1 MALIL
6 QYFFAMGKRA
16 LQSSPS
22 IPGHPATDSVLFEHL
37 FEHSPD
43 AIVLVDD
50 GDQIVRINPAFETL
64 FGYTAEDSIGRPVNE
79 LLVDPGFRDEAS
91 ELSGQVLAGRP
102 VRVESMRRC
111 RDGSLLHVE
120 VSGVPIRS
128 ARGQIGIF
136 GIYRDISAR
145 RNAEELLRQR
155 ERQYRHIV
163 ETLIDGYFE
172 LDSDG
177 NLTFCNAAFRQILEL
192 SERDVV
198 GFRPLGQVSAR
209 QRRRLLVE
217 VRRAVGNRAVA
228 RGLSLALR
236 PRGGA
241 SRTVECSV
249 SAICNAS
256 DRVVGYRGT
265 LRDVTERARA
275 EARIAESEQVYRTMA
290 LATGQLVYDA
300 DFATG
305 AIRWLGAVEA
315 VLGCAPEAAE
325 RFDLDE
331 WSRRI
336 HPDDRDA
343 ALEGLERAR
352 REGRGYLAEYRFRRD
367 DGQWI
372 DVIDRGSFIGASKQ
386 GPRMIGT
393 MTDVTERKREQQA
406 FARAR
411 EQAQV
416 TLDAISDAVI
426 RIDAEAR
433 VEYINPQ
440 ACRLV
445 GCAAKGVLGRP
456 LDAVLRVSVWDE
468 HGQPRRIGTEVLL
481 DAEVGPPCDEMWIDD
496 RCGHCADIELSIT
509 ALDPG
514 ATDGGWV
521 VVFRDVTEHRRKSRQ
536 IAWQAEHD
544 PLTGLYNRRK
554 FETTCETLLDGA
566 RDQQRHCLLY
576 LDLDQF
582 KLVNDSCGHHV
593 GDQLLCE
600 LAALMRKQI
609 RRSDLLAR
617 LGGDEFALLLQ
628 DCPLDRGMQIAEK
641 LVQAI
646 NEFEFVWQQQRFQV
660 GVSIGVVELSAMT
673 TLAEALQAADQACY
687 MAKDKGRNRI
697 SAFRPD
703 DQEQQRHG
711 IQLRTAL
718 ALTEALRN
726 DRFRLYFQRIETL
739 NEDLPGRHC
748 EILLRML
755 DEHGQL
761 VSPAVFIPA
770 AERFDKILMLDR
782 WVVEHTLEA
791 LGRAALRGEIGA
803 NDRFSINLSGATF
816 SHSDSLPFVVD
827 RLRKS
832 GVDPRTV
839 CFEITESNA
848 ISRWSD
854 AHHFIDE
861 IRRLGCLISLD
872 DFGSGFSSFGYL
884 KRLPIDAIKIDGG
897 LVGDM
902 RSSRLGRA
910 MVGGIAQIARV
921 ASIPCVA
928 EQVERTE
935 DLALLRELGIDYAQ
949 GFCLHR
955 PEPWPW
961 TAPD

>member
-1 MALIL
+1 M
-6 QYFFAMGKRA
+6 
-16 LQSSPS
+16 
-22 IPGHPATDSVLFEHL
+22 DSVLFEHL

-43 AIVLVDD
+43 GIVLVDD
-50 GDQIVRINPAFETL
+50 RDRIVRINPAFEAL
-64 FGYTAEDSIGRPVNE
+64 FGYGPRDCVGQPVND
-79 LLVDPGFRDEAS
+79 LLVEPGFRDEAS
-91 ELSGQVLAGRP
+91 DLSGQVLAGRP

-120 VSGVPIRS
+120 VSGVPIRT
-128 ARGQIGIF
+128 ARGQVGIF

-155 ERQYRHIV
+155 EQQYRHIV

-172 LDSDG
+172 LDGDG
-177 NLTFCNAAFRQILEL
+177 NLTFCNAAFREVLEL
-192 SERDVV
+192 SDRDVV
-198 GFRPLGQVSAR
+198 GFRPLGQVSDP
-209 QRRRLLVE
+209 QRRRLLLRVL
-217 VRRAVGNRAVA
+217 RAVGSRSVA
-228 RGLSLALR
+228 RSLSLAVR
-236 PRGGA
+236 TRGGA

-249 SAICNAS
+249 SAIRGDS

-300 DFATG
+300 DFASG
-305 AIRWLGAVEA
+305 GIHWLGAVEA
-315 VLGCAPEAAE
+315 VLGCAPAAAAAL
-325 RFDLDE
+325 DLDE

-367 DGQWI
+367 DGHWI
-372 DVIDRGSFIGASKQ
+372 DVVDRGSFIGASGQ
-386 GPRMIGT
+386 GARMIGT

-426 RIDAEAR
+426 RIDGEAR

-445 GCAAKGVLGRP
+445 GRGADDAQGRS
-456 LDAVLRVSVWDE
+456 LDEVLRVSIWDE
-468 HGQPRRIGTEVLL
+468 HGQPHRIRAEDLL
-481 DAEVGPPCDEMWIDD
+481 VSAAWSASDELWLDD
-496 RCGHCADIELSIT
+496 GCGHYADVELSIT
-509 ALDPG
+509 TLGSG
-514 ATDGGWV
+514 AADGGRV
-521 VVFRDVTEHRRKSRQ
+521 IVFRDVTEHRRKSRQ

-554 FETTCETLLDGA
+554 FETTCETLLDGV

-600 LAALMRKQI
+600 LASLMSRQV
-609 RRSDLLAR
+609 RRTDLLAR
-617 LGGDEFALLLQ
+617 LGGDEFALLLH
-628 DCPLDRGMQIAEK
+628 DCPLDRGMQVAEK
-641 LVQAI
+641 LVLAI
-646 NEFEFVWQQQRFQV
+646 NDFEFIWQQHRFQV
-660 GVSIGVVELSAMT
+660 GVSIGVVELTGMN
-673 TLAEALQAADQACY
+673 TLIEALQAADQACY
-687 MAKDKGRNRI
+687 MAKDRGRNQI

-703 DQEQQRHG
+703 DDEQQRQG
-711 IQLRTAL
+711 VQLRTAL
-718 ALTEALRN
+718 ALAEAMRK
-726 DRFRLYFQRIETL
+726 DRFRLYFQRIESL
-739 NEDLPGRHC
+739 GAKQPGRRC
-748 EILLRML
+748 EILLRMV
-755 DEHGQL
+755 DEHGDL
-761 VSPAVFIPA
+761 VSPAIFIPA
-770 AERFDKILMLDR
+770 AERFDKIVMLDR
-782 WVVEHTLEA
+782 WVVEHTLAA
-791 LGRAALRGEIGA
+791 LGRAAQRGDLGPE
-803 NDRFSINLSGATF
+803 DRFAINLSGATF
-816 SHSDSLPFVVD
+816 SHPDSLPFVIEQFE
-827 RLRKS
+827 RH
-832 GVDPRTV
+832 GVDPRNV

-848 ISRWSD
+848 ISRW
-854 AHHFIDE
+854 AEARRFIDE
-861 IRRLGCLISLD
+861 IRRLGAWISLD

-884 KRLPIDAIKIDGG
+884 KMLPIDGIKIDGG
-897 LVGDM
+897 LVRDI
-902 RSSRLGRA
+902 RESRLGRA
-910 MVGGIAQIARV
+910 MVGGIAQIALV
-921 ASIPCVA
+921 AAIPCVA
-928 EQVERTE
+928 EQVEDPA
-935 DLALLRELGIDYAQ
+935 DLELLRELGIDYAQ

-961 TAPD
+961 AACD

>member
-1 MALIL
+1 
-6 QYFFAMGKRA
+6 
-16 LQSSPS
+16 
-22 IPGHPATDSVLFEHL
+22 
-37 FEHSPD
+37 
-43 AIVLVDD
+43 VLVD
-50 GDQIVRINPAFETL
+50 GLGRIVRINPAFEAL
-64 FGYTAEDSIGRPVNE
+64 FGYSSNDCIGQAVDD
-79 LLVDPGFRDEAS
+79 LLVDPDFRDEAGA
-91 ELSGQVLAGRP
+91 LTGQVLAGRP
-102 VRVESMRRC
+102 VRVESQRRT

-120 VSGVPIRS
+120 VSGVPMG
-128 ARGQIGIF
+128 AAHGQI
-136 GIYRDISAR
+136 GIYRDIGSR
-145 RNAEELLRQR
+145 RNAEEILRQR
-155 ERQYRHIV
+155 EQQYRHIV

-172 LDSDG
+172 LDADG
-177 NLTFCNAAFRQILEL
+177 NLTFCNRAFRDILDLADGE
-192 SERDVV
+192 VA
-198 GFRPLGQVSAR
+198 GFQPLRQVFA
-209 QRRRLLVE
+209 RRRLLLRVL
-217 VRRAVGNRAVA
+217 RAARDNAVA
-228 RGLSLALR
+228 RSLSLDIHTCSGKA
-236 PRGGA
+236 
-241 SRTVECSV
+241 RTVECSV
-249 SAICNAS
+249 SVIRGAS
-256 DRVVGYRGT
+256 ARILGFHGT
-265 LRDVTERARA
+265 LRDVTKRTRA
-275 EARIAESEQVYRTMA
+275 EATIAESEQVYRTMA

-300 DFATG
+300 DFETG
-305 AIRWLGAVEA
+305 RISWLGAIEA
-315 VLGCAPEAAE
+315 VLGCAAE
-325 RFDLDE
+325 DAGAIDLDT
-331 WSRRI
+331 WSERI

-343 ALEGLERAR
+343 ALAQLEQAQRQS
-352 REGRGYLAEYRFRRD
+352 GGYLAEYRFRRD

-372 DVIDRGSFIGASKQ
+372 DVIDRGAFIAGAA
-386 GPRMIGT
+386 GAGMRMIGT
-393 MTDVTERKREQQA
+393 MTDVTERKREQLA
-406 FARAR
+406 LARAR

-416 TLDAISDAVI
+416 TLDSISDAVI
-426 RIDAEAR
+426 RVDAGGR
-433 VEYINPQ
+433 IEYLNPR
-440 ACRLV
+440 ACRLIGCSVRDAV
-445 GCAAKGVLGRP
+445 GRL
-456 LDAVLRVSVWDE
+456 LDDVLRVSVWDQQRSA
-468 HGQPRRIGTEVLL
+468 HRVRARDLL
-481 DAEVGPPCDEMWIDD
+481 AAPVWSASDELALERGD
-496 RCGHCADIELSIT
+496 GHCVDIELSVT
-509 ALDPG
+509 ALDQRG
-514 ATDGGWV
+514 VDGGRV
-521 VVFRDVTEHRRKSRQ
+521 VVFRDVTEHRRKSRK

-554 FETTCETLLDGA
+554 FESACEALLGEA
-566 RDQQRHCLLY
+566 GEQSGHCLLY

-593 GDQLLCE
+593 GDRLLCE
-600 LAALMRKQI
+600 LASLMRHQL
-609 RRSDLLAR
+609 RRTDLLAR
-617 LGGDEFALLLQ
+617 LGGDEFALLLE
-628 DCPLDRGMQIAEK
+628 DCSLDEGMAVAEK
-641 LVQAI
+641 LVLTI
-646 NEFEFVWQQQRFQV
+646 NDFEFVWQQHRFQV
-660 GVSIGVVELSAMT
+660 GASIGVVELLPGT
-673 TLAEALQAADQACY
+673 TMVEALQAADQACY

-726 DRFRLYFQRIETL
+726 ERFRLYFQRIETL
-739 NEDLPGRHC
+739 NDDLAGRHC

-782 WVVEHTLEA
+782 WVVERTLEA
-791 LGRAALRGEIGA
+791 LGRAAARGDIDA

-816 SHSDSLPFVVD
+816 SHPDSLPFVVE
-827 RLRKS
+827 RLRRS
-832 GVDPRTV
+832 GVDPRNV

-854 AHHFIDE
+854 AHHFIEE